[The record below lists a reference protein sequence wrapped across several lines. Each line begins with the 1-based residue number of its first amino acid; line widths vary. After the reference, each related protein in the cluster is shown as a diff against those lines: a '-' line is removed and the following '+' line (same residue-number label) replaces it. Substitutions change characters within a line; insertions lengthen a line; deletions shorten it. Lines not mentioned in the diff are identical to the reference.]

1 MADPRFNRF
10 GVDYGTAQDQERA
23 FWDSYASA
31 SEPTGP
37 KAEIRQAPPF
47 SLGQWLWQQAL
58 QREGLQF
65 ADRTIGRPTN
75 AEDRPIAIGDFG
87 VIPSLIRAGDAAYAS
102 SQGADMSGTIGD
114 MTFGLV
120 DAFPAAALGRSAVR
134 GILSRPSIGE
144 QAAQTYMV
152 GQRLSAPSSYKSV
165 AGKPSTVE
173 MPSGEKF
180 EARPI
185 SEIEN
190 AARKYMA
197 DRGMDTKGF
206 DSYPPFSEE
215 RARVIAAAYDMMAND
230 PTNPAVRRAYDAM
243 VQETLDQ
250 YSALKDSGIE
260 FKFLQEGMQDPY
272 AASPALGY
280 QDLVENGRLWVF
292 PTDFGYGADTGAD
305 YFDATANP
313 LLKRVGTIGD
323 KQDAVANDAFRAVH
337 DAFGHF
343 GSGNPFFRRQGEE
356 RAFLEHSRMYSPEAR
371 GAMTSETRGQNSWL
385 NSGPYGLLNRTANTG
400 DTVFADQKI
409 GLMPSWTWEAR
420 GMPSPEEAGIL
431 QRYITGAGWK

>member
-1 MADPRFNRF
+1 MGIWDFLTADYATRQQRTRDLNDRLGGLLSYYLGPTGIPDRLSSANALLNPIDQMGEAGANTVVAFDPTRSRQDRIEAALNA
-10 GVDYGTAQDQERA
+10 GLGTITAAAPAIGGAIAGQPARRA
-23 FWDSYASA
+23 LMETIAGTSGQADVASSA
-31 SEPTGP
+31 S
-37 KAEIRQAPPF
+37 R
-47 SLGQWLWQQAL
+47 
-58 QREGLQF
+58 R
-65 ADRTIGRPTN
+65 
-75 AEDRPIAIGDFG
+75 
-87 VIPSLIRAGDAAYAS
+87 
-102 SQGADMSGTIGD
+102 
-114 MTFGLV
+114 
-120 DAFPAAALGRSAVR
+120 
-134 GILSRPSIGE
+134 SIGE
-144 QAAQTYMV
+144 RAAQTYMV
-152 GQRLSAPSSYKSV
+152 GQRLSAPSSYRSV

-215 RARVIAAAYDMMAND
+215 RARMIAAAYDMMADD

-250 YSALKDSGIE
+250 YNALKDSGIE

-400 DTVFADQKI
+400 DTVFAEQKI